1 MPLKVRFM
9 FAVGLAVTAAL
20 GIAAGIYLFA
30 YSSSGAPQNVSTPP
44 APPVTVAPPIKR
56 EVIDWYEFTG
66 QFAPVDYVEVR
77 AMVGGY
83 LTEIHFIDGRSTQK
97 GDLLFVID
105 PRPFEIALASARARL
120 DQAVSSLEFADRQL
134 TRAGELKQHD
144 NLPQSTLD

>member
-56 EVIDWYEFTG
+56 EVIDWNEFTG

-97 GDLLFVID
+97 GDL
-105 PRPFEIALASARARL
+105 R
-120 DQAVSSLEFADRQL
+120 
-134 TRAGELKQHD
+134 
-144 NLPQSTLD
+144 